1 MSVPAFAKNP
11 KVIIGALVVIWLAY
25 VIYANIRLSP
35 VQLSIIPFLVTL
47 QINVS
52 ALIVTSGVFGCIATL
67 AVQWFWRRRRSKNGS
82 ASATA
87 PAANT
92 STVA

>member
-1 MSVPAFAKNP
+1 MSVPAFVKNP
-11 KVIIGALVVIWLAY
+11 KFIIGALVVLWVAY

-35 VQLSIIPFLVTL
+35 VQISLIPFLVTL

-52 ALIVTSGVFGCIATL
+52 ALIVVSGAFGCAATL
-67 AVQWFWRRRRSKNGS
+67 VIQWLWRRRRSKNGS
-82 ASATA
+82 ASAAA
-87 PAANT
+87 PAANS

>member
-11 KVIIGALVVIWLAY
+11 RFIIGAIVVLWLAY
-25 VIYANIRLSP
+25 VIYSNIRLSP
-35 VQLSIIPFLVTL
+35 VQIKLVPYLLTL

-52 ALIVTSGVFGCIATL
+52 ALIVASAIFGCLATL
-67 AVQWFWRRRRSKNGS
+67 IIQWLWRRRRSKNGS
-82 ASATA
+82 VSAAA
-87 PAANT
+87 PAASS

>member
-11 KVIIGALVVIWLAY
+11 KFIIGALVVIWLAY
-25 VIYANIRLSP
+25 VIWANISLTP
-35 VQLSIIPFLVTL
+35 VQIKIIPALVKL

-52 ALIVTSGVFGCIATL
+52 ALIVASGAFGCIATL
-67 AVQWFWRRRRSKNGS
+67 VVQWLWRRRRSKNGS

-87 PAANT
+87 PAANS

>member
-1 MSVPAFAKNP
+1 VSVPAFAKNP
-11 KVIIGALVVIWLAY
+11 KFIIGALVVLWLAY

-35 VQLSIIPFLVTL
+35 VQISLIPYLVTL

-52 ALIVTSGVFGCIATL
+52 ALIAASGVFGCVATL
-67 AVQWFWRRRRSKNGS
+67 VVQWLWRKRRSKNGS
-82 ASATA
+82 VSAAA
-87 PAANT
+87 PAANS